1 MKKYTLADYAF
12 QFVTV
17 TAGVL
22 IALFID
28 GFVESNHNRELV
40 VTARDMLAREVA
52 DNLKELEGLPRSVA
66 SSNRDIEN
74 GLKLAN
80 DLLLKGKSEIRQVN
94 LGFNLATL
102 TDASWQSADRTGA
115 LGLMDYEEVRQYSE
129 LYTFQELFDT
139 HQRKAIDMV
148 AISSALIAP
157 SFDPTSANKQ
167 DVAKFR
173 EHLMALQANLLV
185 IDQLGA
191 QLLDAYRKFRP
202 GK

>member
-1 MKKYTLADYAF
+1 MKKYTLPDYAF

-28 GFVESNHNRELV
+28 GLVETNHNRELV
-40 VTARDMLAREVA
+40 VVARDMLRREVN
-52 DNLKELEGLPRSVA
+52 DNLKELSGLSKSVA
-66 SSNRDIEN
+66 SSNADIEN

-80 DLLLKGKSEIRQVN
+80 DLLSKGKTDVHKIN

-115 LGLMDYEEVRQYSE
+115 LALMDYDEVRKYSE

-139 HQRKAIDMV
+139 QQRKAIDMV
-148 AISSALIAP
+148 AVSSALIAP
-157 SFDPTSANKQ
+157 SFDPSTANKQ

-173 EHLMALQANLLV
+173 EQLMALQASLMV
-185 IDQLGA
+185 TEQLGT
-191 QLLDAYRKFRP
+191 QLLEAYRKFQP
-202 GK
+202 GN